1 MIVTLVLLFSGLYWS
16 LLGNHIVHEV
26 KSNQK
31 IHSAITF
38 AEDAYYSLS
47 GMPAQRE
54 EDSAIVK
61 MQNLYDVKSY
71 TLRFSFDIPKKMIF
85 GNTVIKAEV
94 LSDTLSRIMVNFT
107 NELKVKKVLL
117 GGNPARYEHVN
128 DYISIE
134 TGNAGPGSTEIEIE
148 YEGVPRNQGFDS
160 FSFKEFDD
168 EPAIYTLSEPTYAPT
183 WWPCKDLVT
192 DKAEADIFITVPKP
206 LTAVSNGLLQDVK
219 DEAKGERTFY
229 WKVTYPITTYLVS
242 LAIGK
247 YDKWSETYTALDGS
261 TKMPVDY
268 YTYPSYTANAKYD
281 WKNTVDMIGYLSAT
295 FGEYPFINEK
305 YGMAMFG
312 WISGAMEHQTISSM
326 GYRLITGDGRYE
338 SIVMHELAHQW
349 FGDAVSP
356 ATWRDIW
363 LNEGFSTYCESLWI
377 EHTKGREAYLE
388 SIAKEGRGTFPTT
401 VYNPEGFIFGRTVYN
416 KGAFVLHMLRGEVGD
431 ETFFR
436 IIRTYY
442 ERFKYGAATTEEFV
456 DVCEEVSGKDLG
468 TFFDQWVYSGKG
480 KPSFEYE
487 WNTTQEGSSYKTT
500 LLLKQIQQDRQVYA
514 VPLTIT
520 LSSGSDSGDFR
531 IEMNSREGSY
541 EFETAY
547 LPAELA
553 IDREGWVMKDLR
565 KKN

>member
-26 KSNQK
+26 RSNQK
-31 IHSAITF
+31 IHSALTF

-47 GMPAQRE
+47 GKQAQRK
-54 EDSAIVK
+54 EDSAIVR
-61 MQNLYDVKSY
+61 MQNLYDVKLY
-71 TLRFSFDIPKKMIF
+71 TLRFSFDIPQKKLF
-85 GNTVIKAEV
+85 GNAVISAEV
-94 LSDTLSRIMVNFT
+94 LSDTLSRILVNFT
-107 NELKVKKVLL
+107 NEMKVNKVLL
-117 GGNPARYEHVN
+117 GGKPVEFEHAN
-128 DYISIE
+128 DYISIQ
-134 TGNAGPGSTEIEIE
+134 TGNAGPGMVEIGIE
-148 YEGVPRNQGFDS
+148 YEGTPRNQGFDS
-160 FSFKEFDD
+160 FSFKEFDG

-192 DKAEADIFITVPKP
+192 DKAEAEIQITVPEQ
-206 LTAVSNGLLQDVK
+206 LTAVSNGLLQKVT
-219 DEAKGERTFY
+219 DEGNGERTFY

-261 TKMPVDY
+261 AVMPVDY
-268 YTYPSYTANAKYD
+268 FTYPSYTTNAKYD
-281 WKNTVDMIGYLSAT
+281 WRNTVDMISYLAAT

-356 ATWRDIW
+356 ATWKDIW
-363 LNEGFSTYCESLWI
+363 LNEGFATYCESLWI
-377 EHTKGREAYLE
+377 EHTKGHEAYLE
-388 SIAKEGRGTFPTT
+388 NIAKEGRGTFPTT
-401 VYNPEGFIFGRTVYN
+401 VYDPEGFIFGRTVYN

-442 ERFKYGAATTEEFV
+442 ERFKYGAATTGEFIK
-456 DVCEEVSGKDLG
+456 VCEEVSGKDLG

-487 WNTTQEGSSYKTT
+487 WSAVQSGSSYKTK
-500 LLLKQIQQDRQVYA
+500 LLLKQLQSDREVYA

-520 LSSGSDSGDFR
+520 LSSGSASEDFR
-531 IEMNSREGSY
+531 IQMDSREGSY
-541 EFETAY
+541 EFETGF
-547 LPAELA
+547 LPAGLE
-553 IDREGWVMKDLR
+553 IDREGWVMKDLKR
-565 KKN
+565 KN

>member
-1 MIVTLVLLFSGLYWS
+1 MIVTLALLFSGLYWS

-38 AEDAYYSLS
+38 AEDTYYSLT
-47 GMPAQRE
+47 GMQAQRE

-71 TLRFSFDIPKKMIF
+71 TLRFSFDIPKKMIY

-107 NELKVKKVLL
+107 NDLKVKKVLL
-117 GGNPARYEHVN
+117 GGNPAKYEHVN
-128 DYISIE
+128 DYISVE
-134 TGNAGPGSTEIEIE
+134 TGNSGPGSTEIEIE
-148 YEGVPRNQGFDS
+148 YEGAPRNQGFDS

-192 DKAEADIFITVPKP
+192 DKAEADIYITVPKP

-219 DEAKGERTFY
+219 DEANEERTFY

-247 YDKWSETYTALDGS
+247 YDKWSETYTSLDGS
-261 TKMPVDY
+261 VRMPVDY
-268 YTYPSYTANAKYD
+268 YTYPSYTDNAKYD
-281 WKNTVDMIGYLSAT
+281 WRNTVDMIGFLSET

-363 LNEGFSTYCESLWI
+363 LNEGFATYCESLWI
-377 EHTKGREAYLE
+377 EHTKGRQAYLE
-388 SIAKEGRGTFPTT
+388 SIAKEGRGNFPTT

-442 ERFKYGAATTEEFV
+442 ERFKYGAATTTEFEN
-456 DVCEEVSGKDLG
+456 VCEEVSGRNLR

-487 WNTTQEGSSYKTT
+487 WSTAQSGSYYKTK
-500 LLLKQIQQDRQVYA
+500 LLLKQLQSDREVYA

-520 LSSGSDSGDFR
+520 LSSGSATEDFR

-541 EFETAY
+541 EFETGF
-547 LPAELA
+547 LPETLE

-565 KKN
+565 KKD